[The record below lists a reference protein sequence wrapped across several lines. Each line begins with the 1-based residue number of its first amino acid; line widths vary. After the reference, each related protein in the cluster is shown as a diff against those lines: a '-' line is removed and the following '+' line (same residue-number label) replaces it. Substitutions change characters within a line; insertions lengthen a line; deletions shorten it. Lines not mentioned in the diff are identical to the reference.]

1 VPRAFAEVI
10 DQLLKK
16 EPRDRPKF
24 AADLIRMLEDPAVI
38 SGEYVSVPKAGW
50 KRWRIPMIIGA
61 ALVLAGVAALMVL

>member
-1 VPRAFAEVI
+1 
-10 DQLLKK
+10 
-16 EPRDRPKF
+16 
-24 AADLIRMLEDPAVI
+24 MLEDPAVI